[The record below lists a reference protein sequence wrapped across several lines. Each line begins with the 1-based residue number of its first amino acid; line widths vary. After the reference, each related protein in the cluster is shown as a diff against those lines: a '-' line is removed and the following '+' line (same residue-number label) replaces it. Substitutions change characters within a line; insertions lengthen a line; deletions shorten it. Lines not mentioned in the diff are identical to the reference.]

1 MHVYSVQQSMV
12 DAKLVCSTAA
22 LDNGKECGAQSTRH
36 PDARLYVAFM
46 NWLDAVTAQW
56 LS

>member
-22 LDNGKECGAQSTRH
+22 LDNGKEYGAQSTRH